1 MNQTS
6 EIMNIMAFLLGIN
19 IFVGD
24 KGKYAPLNTQVLI
37 TTANYFQK
45 KSIGREVKEDMTKN
59 LDLSNV
65 RVVVFD
71 EADEIFYTEGNE
83 AGIKAFM
90 GNFQTLGIKPQC
102 LFYSATLNEDIKYK
116 IANSVHVDQY
126 FEVPREALIIKGIK
140 QFKMFF

>member
-1 MNQTS
+1 
-6 EIMNIMAFLLGIN
+6 
-19 IFVGD
+19 
-24 KGKYAPLNTQVLI
+24 
-37 TTANYFQK
+37 
-45 KSIGREVKEDMTKN
+45 MTKN
-59 LDLSNV
+59 LDLSKV

-116 IANSVHVDQY
+116 IASSVHVDQY

-140 QFKMFF
+140 QFKMFFQDNAAKIKGLNKFLEKFGIVKSIIFCNSKKTADYIQERIEADF

>member
-1 MNQTS
+1 
-6 EIMNIMAFLLGIN
+6 
-19 IFVGD
+19 
-24 KGKYAPLNTQVLI
+24 
-37 TTANYFQK
+37 
-45 KSIGREVKEDMTKN
+45 MTKN
-59 LDLSNV
+59 LDLSKV

-83 AGIKAFM
+83 TGIKAFM